1 MSSYGGSSTGT
12 GNMALFDKPKVY
24 ADPEVVKE
32 TLTKC
37 LSDYGSTLGIALD
50 LEEIERLAMEEERNE
65 GEKFMNKQMKLHEL
79 ESFEKAAN
87 GSEGSSDDDS
97 QDLEFF
103 GEDGEIANDGD
114 AAAPGARRRTMT
126 TERMAEITFA
136 SDGAARPKGLLSTAG
151 VPGPQAPG
159 MQLSKEKMAAM
170 KRRNSSR
177 RRSSGLSSYD
187 DLAYNMFGGDNH
199 VFTQQYMTSK
209 WKKEAKAMFEEAHG
223 VKRHAKFTGVRND
236 GDDDD
241 DDEGSTAVS
250 VEPGEVPAHTRMR
263 LNRIDGVKVVRH
275 ELNVDGLYGGLQSQ
289 MERNLSIMSS
299 VTANSEKR
307 LEERKLLMKHQ
318 HEALI
323 KRKAQEEKDA
333 IAKAEEEAIQ
343 REAERANGS
352 SLPGIGDLLNMDKKA
367 FKAEAMQK
375 MQEKGG
381 DDDAS
386 VASTNSSIG

>member
-1 MSSYGGSSTGT
+1 
-12 GNMALFDKPKVY
+12 
-24 ADPEVVKE
+24 
-32 TLTKC
+32 
-37 LSDYGSTLGIALD
+37 
-50 LEEIERLAMEEERNE
+50 
-65 GEKFMNKQMKLHEL
+65 
-79 ESFEKAAN
+79 
-87 GSEGSSDDDS
+87 
-97 QDLEFF
+97 
-103 GEDGEIANDGD
+103 
-114 AAAPGARRRTMT
+114 
-126 TERMAEITFA
+126 
-136 SDGAARPKGLLSTAG
+136 
-151 VPGPQAPG
+151 
-159 MQLSKEKMAAM
+159 
-170 KRRNSSR
+170 
-177 RRSSGLSSYD
+177 
-187 DLAYNMFGGDNH
+187 
-199 VFTQQYMTSK
+199 
-209 WKKEAKAMFEEAHG
+209 MFEEAHG